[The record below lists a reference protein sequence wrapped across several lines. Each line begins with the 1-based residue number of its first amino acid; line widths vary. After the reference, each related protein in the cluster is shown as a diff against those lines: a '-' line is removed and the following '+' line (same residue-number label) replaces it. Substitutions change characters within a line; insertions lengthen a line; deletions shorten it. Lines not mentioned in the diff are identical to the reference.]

1 MKRLWKKLRFE
12 FSRFEYM
19 SFFSFLLLTR
29 WFPIQFEKPFPDLP
43 TMIDK
48 KTFYRE
54 IELFR
59 LTSGFKINVL
69 KSTLKSTLNIKPY
82 FTMH

>member
-1 MKRLWKKLRFE
+1 MKRLCLGLNCVLS
-12 FSRFEYM
+12 SRDLNICL
-19 SFFSFLLLTR
+19 FFPFTLTR

-48 KTFYRE
+48 KAFYRE

-59 LTSGFKINVL
+59 LTSGFKMNVL
-69 KSTLKSTLNIKPY
+69 KS
-82 FTMH
+82 H

>member
-1 MKRLWKKLRFE
+1 MSRIKLRFE

-19 SFFSFLLLTR
+19 SLISFLLLTR
-29 WFPIQFEKPFPDLP
+29 KFPIQFEKPFPDLP

-48 KTFYRE
+48 KAFYRE

-69 KSTLKSTLNIKPY
+69 KRTLKSTLNIKPY
-82 FTMH
+82 STMH